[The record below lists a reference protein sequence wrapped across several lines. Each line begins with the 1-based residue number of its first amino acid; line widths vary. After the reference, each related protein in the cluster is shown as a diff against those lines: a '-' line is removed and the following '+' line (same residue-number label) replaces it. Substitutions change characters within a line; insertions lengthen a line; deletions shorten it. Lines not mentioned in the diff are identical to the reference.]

1 LLPLNRARDMGCA
14 SVKPVPPPVP
24 APAVADVPAVAT
36 SDPPPSLEFARLM
49 RDPRARATLLQH
61 AQHEHS
67 EENLLFFEDA
77 QRFRGSFLRYGDEE
91 LSDQDRSR
99 MRERASHIVNQ
110 FLTAEAEYALNLPSN
125 QISTYQSGLKKDMEV
140 KPNMF
145 DPVCRTIYRAIEQ
158 DTFSRFK
165 GTSAARELLKRFP
178 GLGRRSTMPST
189 DGSGSSIPRRS
200 SSKSEIYL
208 GGASEP
214 TGSTD
219 SFQKKLAA

>member
-1 LLPLNRARDMGCA
+1 M
-14 SVKPVPPPVP
+14 KPVPPTVP
-24 APAVADVPAVAT
+24 APAVPTLADVPTVT
-36 SDPPPSLEFARLM
+36 TCDPPSLEFARLM

-99 MRERASHIVNQ
+99 M
-110 FLTAEAEYALNLPSN
+110 YALNLPSN

-208 GGASEP
+208 GGASEQ
-214 TGSTD
+214 TGSTG